1 MEKDNICK
9 VNNNDN
15 KQYFLAQY
23 CKSTIL
29 HLKKKFLGN
38 DTVFLQGRQCFKL
51 LMVNHLILTTT
62 LRLVLLSSHFT
73 DQKL

>member
-15 KQYFLAQY
+15 KQYFLTQY

-29 HLKKKFLGN
+29 HLKKYLWE
-38 DTVFLQGRQCFKL
+38 
-51 LMVNHLILTTT
+51 TT
-62 LRLVLLSSHFT
+62 
-73 DQKL
+73 Q

>member
-29 HLKKKFLGN
+29 HLKKKIPGKRHSIS
-38 DTVFLQGRQCFKL
+38 TGQAVF
-51 LMVNHLILTTT
+51 
-62 LRLVLLSSHFT
+62 
-73 DQKL
+73 